1 MFDQVGWGEIAL
13 LVIVALFVFGP
24 EKLPQVAQEAGRMIR
39 GLRKMARDFSD
50 DVKKELGPE
59 FQDLDLE
66 DLNPRTFVRKRLLS
80 EFDDDDFRF
89 DKYFDDLDEESTETP
104 RPKVSLE
111 KAGQPLAPK
120 FDADAT

>member
-1 MFDQVGWGEIAL
+1 VFDQVGWGEIAL

-89 DKYFDDLDEESTETP
+89 DKYFEDLDEESTEAA

>member
-1 MFDQVGWGEIAL
+1 VFDQVGWGEIAL

-89 DKYFDDLDEESTETP
+89 DKYFDDLDEEPTETA
-104 RPKVSLE
+104 RPKISLE

>member
-1 MFDQVGWGEIAL
+1 VFDQVGWGEIAL

-89 DKYFDDLDEESTETP
+89 DKYFDDLDEDSTETP
-104 RPKVSLE
+104 SPKISLE

>member
-1 MFDQVGWGEIAL
+1 VFDQVGWGEIAL

-39 GLRKMARDFSD
+39 SLRKMARDFSE
-50 DVKKELGPE
+50 DVKQELGPE

-80 EFDDDDFRF
+80 EFDEDDFRLE
-89 DKYFDDLDEESTETP
+89 KYFDDLDEEPADTP

-120 FDADAT
+120 FDTDAT

>member
-1 MFDQVGWGEIAL
+1 VFDQVGWGEIAL

>member
-1 MFDQVGWGEIAL
+1 VFDQVGWGEIAL

-80 EFDDDDFRF
+80 EFDEDDFRL
-89 DKYFDDLDEESTETP
+89 DKYFDDLDEEPAEAP
-104 RPKVSLE
+104 RAKVNLE
-111 KAGQPLAPK
+111 KAGQPLAPR